1 MENKQQLSADF
12 YGSKNFENKKEIKYN
27 MEEHSLSLRKR
38 LSNRGKRGH
47 ILPFSL
53 SDDIMYEIN
62 MAELEPKLINEQL
75 YISFKNSNDEKNSL
89 GLLFQMLFVENNDNI
104 LKYSLANLK
113 KYLISIDQN
122 IFNAKNLSTEF
133 NDKSIIFFFQL
144 LQKKSND
151 FYILSNVSFILNKLG
166 VFIIYN
172 DKEYF
177 FNILFDNFNNVLN
190 LAKPMN
196 KDQPQ
201 PHIKNLLYLL
211 TAKIFL
217 GTEEM
222 ILKLEKAFP
231 SYIQQIHQEI
241 LNLDE
246 SKFVKNMNLITTLLQ
261 IINNC
266 FYYQIYSNYFFS
278 QFNND
283 LNEINVENIIKFIQK
298 ALNVSYQMEVFEQ
311 ELRCI
316 QNFLYLFMG
325 ENTYFKNKLLKKK
338 IQNIISNLELEK
350 KIIPL
355 IYDSTIEESG
365 LRVIALQILINST
378 CICSKRFCETLI
390 DNNIAEQIL
399 KLENYL
405 IARTQVTNKS
415 KNLYKLLMDLIYN
428 LIENESMYII
438 DNLSIENN
446 CISALFKLQ
455 KNPIFSKESKIC
467 MNKIFNVLIQ
477 SNHKYIQTLLISEG
491 ICEWYKTILED
502 EPNLENIKMIIGNL
516 ITMVKYSGNLT
527 KENECKNNLLLI
539 HLEKIGILEVVNNLK
554 SKEELSEEIISLINE
569 FCSLFK

>member
-12 YGSKNFENKKEIKYN
+12 YGSENIGNKKEIKYN

-53 SDDIMYEIN
+53 NNDLKYEIN
-62 MAELEPKLINEQL
+62 MAELEPKLNNEQL
-75 YISFKNSNDEKNSL
+75 YILFKNSNDEKNSL
-89 GLLFQMLFVENNDNI
+89 GLLFQMLLVENNDDI
-104 LKYSLANLK
+104 LKFSLANLK
-113 KYLISIDQN
+113 KFLISIDQN
-122 IFNAKNLSTEF
+122 IFNAQNLSTEF
-133 NDKSIIFFFQL
+133 NDKSIIFLFKL

-166 VFIIYN
+166 IFIIYN

-177 FNILFDNFNNVLN
+177 FNTLFDNFNNVLN
-190 LAKPMN
+190 LAKEIN
-196 KDQPQ
+196 QNE

-211 TAKIFL
+211 TDKIFL
-217 GTEEM
+217 GSDEM
-222 ILKLEKAFP
+222 IRKLEKAFP

-266 FYYQIYSNYFFS
+266 FYYKIYSNYFFS
-278 QFNND
+278 NFNND
-283 LNEINVENIIKFIQK
+283 SNVINAENIIKFIQR
-298 ALNVSYQMEVFEQ
+298 ALNVSYQMELFDQ

-316 QNFLYLFMG
+316 QNFLYLFM
-325 ENTYFKNKLLKKK
+325 EDNTYFKDKAMKKK
-338 IQNIISNLELEK
+338 IQNIIANLELEK

-355 IYDSTIEESG
+355 IYDNTIEEPG

-378 CICSKRFCETLI
+378 YICSKRICETLI
-390 DNNIAEQIL
+390 DNNISEQIL

-405 IARTQVTNKS
+405 ITRTQVTIRAKS
-415 KNLYKLLMDLIYN
+415 IYKLLMDLIFN
-428 LIENESMYII
+428 LIENESMDII

-455 KNPIFSKESKIC
+455 KNPIYSKESKNY

-491 ICEWYKTILED
+491 ICEWYKSILED
-502 EPNLENIKMIIGNL
+502 EPNLENIKKIIGNL

-539 HLEKIGILEVVNNLK
+539 HLEKIGLLEVVNNLK

>member
-12 YGSKNFENKKEIKYN
+12 YGSENIGNKKEIKYN
-27 MEEHSLSLRKR
+27 LEEHSLSLRKR

-47 ILPFSL
+47 ILPPFL
-53 SDDIMYEIN
+53 NNDLMYEIN
-62 MAELEPKLINEQL
+62 MAELEPKLNNEQL
-75 YISFKNSNDEKNSL
+75 YILFKNSNDEKNSL
-89 GLLFQMLFVENNDNI
+89 GLLFQMLLVENNDDI

-113 KYLISIDQN
+113 KFLISIDQN
-122 IFNAKNLSTEF
+122 IFNAQNLSTEF
-133 NDKSIIFFFQL
+133 NDKSIIFLFQL
-144 LQKKSND
+144 LQMKSND

-166 VFIIYN
+166 IFIIYN

-177 FNILFDNFNNVLN
+177 FNTLFDNFNNVLN
-190 LAKPMN
+190 LIKSIKQN
-196 KDQPQ
+196 E
-201 PHIKNLLYLL
+201 PHIKNLLYIL
-211 TAKIFL
+211 TDKIFL
-217 GTEEM
+217 GSDEM
-222 ILKLEKAFP
+222 IRKLEKAFP

-266 FYYQIYSNYFFS
+266 FFYKIYSNYFFS
-278 QFNND
+278 QSNKDF
-283 LNEINVENIIKFIQK
+283 NEINVENIIKFIQR
-298 ALNVSYQMEVFEQ
+298 ALNVSYQMELFDQ

-316 QNFLYLFMG
+316 QNFLYLFM
-325 ENTYFKNKLLKKK
+325 EDSTYFKNKSLKKK
-338 IQNIISNLELEK
+338 IQNIITNLELEK

-355 IYDSTIEESG
+355 IYDNTIEAPG

-378 CICSKRFCETLI
+378 YICSKRFCETLV
-390 DNNIAEQIL
+390 DNNISEQIL

-405 IARTQVTNKS
+405 ITRTQVTIKVKS
-415 KNLYKLLMDLIYN
+415 IYKLLMDLLYN
-428 LIENESMYII
+428 LIENESVDII

-455 KNPIFSKESKIC
+455 KNPIYSKESKNY
-467 MNKIFNVLIQ
+467 MNKIFDMLIH

-491 ICEWYKTILED
+491 ICEWYKSILED
-502 EPNLENIKMIIGNL
+502 EPNLENIKMIIGDL
-516 ITMVKYSGNLT
+516 ITMIRYSGTLI

-539 HLEKIGILEVVNNLK
+539 HLEKIGILEAVNNLK
-554 SKEELSEEIISLINE
+554 SKEELSEEIISIINE

>member
-12 YGSKNFENKKEIKYN
+12 YGSENIGNKKEIKYN

-53 SDDIMYEIN
+53 NNDLKYEIN
-62 MAELEPKLINEQL
+62 MAELEPKLNNEQL
-75 YISFKNSNDEKNSL
+75 YILFKNSNDEKNSL
-89 GLLFQMLFVENNDNI
+89 GLLFQMLLVENNDDI

-113 KYLISIDQN
+113 KFLISIDQN
-122 IFNAKNLSTEF
+122 IFNAQNLSTEF
-133 NDKSIIFFFQL
+133 NDKSIIFLFQL

-166 VFIIYN
+166 IFIIYN

-177 FNILFDNFNNVLN
+177 FNTLFDNFNNLLN
-190 LAKPMN
+190 LAKAIN
-196 KDQPQ
+196 QNE

-211 TAKIFL
+211 TDKIFL
-217 GTEEM
+217 GSDEM
-222 ILKLEKAFP
+222 IRKLEKAFP

-266 FYYQIYSNYFFS
+266 FYYKIYSNYFFS
-278 QFNND
+278 KFNND
-283 LNEINVENIIKFIQK
+283 SNVINAENIIKFIQR

-316 QNFLYLFMG
+316 QNFLYLCM
-325 ENTYFKNKLLKKK
+325 EDNTYFKDKAMKKK
-338 IQNIISNLELEK
+338 IQNIIANLELEK

-355 IYDSTIEESG
+355 IYDNTIEEPG

-378 CICSKRFCETLI
+378 YICSKRFCETLI
-390 DNNIAEQIL
+390 DNNISEQIL

-405 IARTQVTNKS
+405 ITRTQVTIRAKS
-415 KNLYKLLMDLIYN
+415 IYKLLMDLIYN
-428 LIENESMYII
+428 LIENESMDII

-455 KNPIFSKESKIC
+455 KNPIYSKESKNY

-491 ICEWYKTILED
+491 ICEWYKSILED
-502 EPNLENIKMIIGNL
+502 EPNLENIKKIIGNL

>member
-53 SDDIMYEIN
+53 SDDLMYEIN
-62 MAELEPKLINEQL
+62 MAELEPKLNNEQL

-355 IYDSTIEESG
+355 IYDSTVEESG

-405 IARTQVTNKS
+405 IARTQVTSKS
-415 KNLYKLLMDLIYN
+415 KNIYKLLMDLIYN

-455 KNPIFSKESKIC
+455 KNPIYSKESKNC

-539 HLEKIGILEVVNNLK
+539 HLEKIGILEVVNSLK

>member
-12 YGSKNFENKKEIKYN
+12 YGSENIGNKKEIKYN

-53 SDDIMYEIN
+53 NNDLKYEIN
-62 MAELEPKLINEQL
+62 MAELEPKLNNEQL
-75 YISFKNSNDEKNSL
+75 YILFKNSNDEKNSL
-89 GLLFQMLFVENNDNI
+89 GLLFQMLLVENNDDI

-113 KYLISIDQN
+113 KFLISIDQN
-122 IFNAKNLSTEF
+122 IFNAQNLATEF
-133 NDKSIIFFFQL
+133 NDKSIIFLFQL
-144 LQKKSND
+144 LQMKSND

-166 VFIIYN
+166 IFIIYN

-177 FNILFDNFNNVLN
+177 FNTLFDNFNNVLN
-190 LAKPMN
+190 LAKEIN
-196 KDQPQ
+196 QNE

-211 TAKIFL
+211 TDKIFL
-217 GTEEM
+217 GSDEM
-222 ILKLEKAFP
+222 IRKLEKAFP

-266 FYYQIYSNYFFS
+266 FYYKIYSNYFFS
-278 QFNND
+278 KFNND
-283 LNEINVENIIKFIQK
+283 SNVINAENIIKFIQR
-298 ALNVSYQMEVFEQ
+298 ALNVSYQMELFDQ

-316 QNFLYLFMG
+316 QNFLYLFM
-325 ENTYFKNKLLKKK
+325 EDNTYFKDKAMKKK
-338 IQNIISNLELEK
+338 IQNIIANLELEK

-355 IYDSTIEESG
+355 IYDNTIEEPG

-378 CICSKRFCETLI
+378 YICSKRFCETLI
-390 DNNIAEQIL
+390 DNNISEQIL

-405 IARTQVTNKS
+405 ITRTQVTIRAKS
-415 KNLYKLLMDLIYN
+415 IYKLLMDLIFN
-428 LIENESMYII
+428 LIENESMDII

-455 KNPIFSKESKIC
+455 KNPIYSKESKNY

-491 ICEWYKTILED
+491 ICEWYKSILED
-502 EPNLENIKMIIGNL
+502 EPNLENIKKIIGNL

>member
-12 YGSKNFENKKEIKYN
+12 YGSENIGNKKEIKYN

-53 SDDIMYEIN
+53 NNDLKYEIN
-62 MAELEPKLINEQL
+62 MAELEPKLNNEQL
-75 YISFKNSNDEKNSL
+75 YILFKNSNDEKNSL
-89 GLLFQMLFVENNDNI
+89 GLLFQMLLVENNDDI
-104 LKYSLANLK
+104 LKFSLANLK
-113 KYLISIDQN
+113 KFLISIDQN
-122 IFNAKNLSTEF
+122 IFNAQNLSTEF
-133 NDKSIIFFFQL
+133 NDKSIIFLFQL
-144 LQKKSND
+144 LQMKSND

-166 VFIIYN
+166 IFIIYN

-177 FNILFDNFNNVLN
+177 FNTLFDNFNNVLN
-190 LAKPMN
+190 LAKEIN
-196 KDQPQ
+196 QNE

-211 TAKIFL
+211 TDKIFL
-217 GTEEM
+217 GSDEM
-222 ILKLEKAFP
+222 IRKLEKAFP

-266 FYYQIYSNYFFS
+266 FYYKIYSNYFFS
-278 QFNND
+278 NFNND
-283 LNEINVENIIKFIQK
+283 SNVINAENIIKFIQR
-298 ALNVSYQMEVFEQ
+298 ALNVSYQMELFDQ

-316 QNFLYLFMG
+316 QNFLYLFM
-325 ENTYFKNKLLKKK
+325 EDNTYFKDKAMKKK
-338 IQNIISNLELEK
+338 IQNIIANLELEK

-355 IYDSTIEESG
+355 IYDNTIEEPG

-378 CICSKRFCETLI
+378 YICSKRFCETLI
-390 DNNIAEQIL
+390 DNNISEQIL

-405 IARTQVTNKS
+405 ITRTQVTIRAKS
-415 KNLYKLLMDLIYN
+415 IYKLLMDLIFN
-428 LIENESMYII
+428 LIENESMDII

-446 CISALFKLQ
+446 CISALFTLQ
-455 KNPIFSKESKIC
+455 KNPIYSKESKNY

-491 ICEWYKTILED
+491 ICEWYKSILED
-502 EPNLENIKMIIGNL
+502 EPNLENIKKIIGNL

>member
-12 YGSKNFENKKEIKYN
+12 YGSENIGNKKEIKYN

-53 SDDIMYEIN
+53 NNDLKYEIN
-62 MAELEPKLINEQL
+62 MAELEPKLNNEQL
-75 YISFKNSNDEKNSL
+75 YILFKNSNDEKNSL
-89 GLLFQMLFVENNDNI
+89 GLLFQMLLVENNDDI

-113 KYLISIDQN
+113 KFLISIDQN
-122 IFNAKNLSTEF
+122 IFNAQNLSTEF
-133 NDKSIIFFFQL
+133 NDKSIIFLFQL
-144 LQKKSND
+144 LQMKSND

-166 VFIIYN
+166 IFIIYN

-177 FNILFDNFNNVLN
+177 FNTLFDNFNNVLN
-190 LAKPMN
+190 LAKEIN
-196 KDQPQ
+196 QNE

-211 TAKIFL
+211 TDKIFL
-217 GTEEM
+217 GSDEM
-222 ILKLEKAFP
+222 IRKLEKAFP

-266 FYYQIYSNYFFS
+266 FYYKIYSNYFFS
-278 QFNND
+278 NFNND
-283 LNEINVENIIKFIQK
+283 SNVINAENIIKFIQR
-298 ALNVSYQMEVFEQ
+298 ALNVSYQMELFDQ

-316 QNFLYLFMG
+316 QNFLYLFM
-325 ENTYFKNKLLKKK
+325 EDNTYFKDKAMKKK
-338 IQNIISNLELEK
+338 IQNIIANLELEK

-355 IYDSTIEESG
+355 IYDNTIEEPG

-378 CICSKRFCETLI
+378 YICSKRFCETLI
-390 DNNIAEQIL
+390 DNNISEQIL

-405 IARTQVTNKS
+405 ITRTQVTIRAKS
-415 KNLYKLLMDLIYN
+415 IYKLLMDLIFN
-428 LIENESMYII
+428 LIENESMDII

-446 CISALFKLQ
+446 CISALFTLQ
-455 KNPIFSKESKIC
+455 KNPIYSKESKNY

-491 ICEWYKTILED
+491 ICEWYKSILED
-502 EPNLENIKMIIGNL
+502 EPNLENIKKIIGNL

>member
-190 LAKPMN
+190 LAKEMN
-196 KDQPQ
+196 QDQ

-231 SYIQQIHQEI
+231 SYIQQIHQE

-355 IYDSTIEESG
+355 IYDSTVEESG

-455 KNPIFSKESKIC
+455 KNPIFSKESKNC

>member
-12 YGSKNFENKKEIKYN
+12 YGSQNIENKKEIKYN

-53 SDDIMYEIN
+53 NNDLKYEIN
-62 MAELEPKLINEQL
+62 MAELEPKLNNEQL
-75 YISFKNSNDEKNSL
+75 YILFKNSKDEKNSL
-89 GLLFQMLFVENNDNI
+89 GLLFQMLLVENNDDI

-113 KYLISIDQN
+113 KFLISIDQN
-122 IFNAKNLSTEF
+122 IFNAQNLSTEF
-133 NDKSIIFFFQL
+133 NDKSIIFLFQL

-166 VFIIYN
+166 IFIIYN

-177 FNILFDNFNNVLN
+177 FNTLFDNFNNVLN
-190 LAKPMN
+190 LAKEIN
-196 KDQPQ
+196 QNE

-211 TAKIFL
+211 TDKIFL
-217 GTEEM
+217 GSDEM
-222 ILKLEKAFP
+222 IRKLEKAFP

-246 SKFVKNMNLITTLLQ
+246 SKFVKNMNLNTTLLQ

-266 FYYQIYSNYFFS
+266 FYYKIYSNYFFS
-278 QFNND
+278 KFNND
-283 LNEINVENIIKFIQK
+283 SNVINAENIIKFIQR
-298 ALNVSYQMEVFEQ
+298 ALNVSYQMELFDQ

-316 QNFLYLFMG
+316 QNFLYLFM
-325 ENTYFKNKLLKKK
+325 EDNTYFKDKAMKKK
-338 IQNIISNLELEK
+338 IQNIIANLELEK

-355 IYDSTIEESG
+355 IYDNTIEEPG

-378 CICSKRFCETLI
+378 YICSKRFCETLI
-390 DNNIAEQIL
+390 DNNISEQIL

-405 IARTQVTNKS
+405 ITRTQVTIRAKS
-415 KNLYKLLMDLIYN
+415 IYKLLMDLIYN
-428 LIENESMYII
+428 LIENESMDII

-455 KNPIFSKESKIC
+455 KNPSYSKESKNY

-491 ICEWYKTILED
+491 ICEWYKSILED
-502 EPNLENIKMIIGNL
+502 EPNLENIKKIIGNL

-539 HLEKIGILEVVNNLK
+539 HLEKIGLLEVVNNLK

-569 FCSLFK
+569 FCFLFK

>member
-190 LAKPMN
+190 LAKEMN
-196 KDQPQ
+196 QDQ

-231 SYIQQIHQEI
+231 SYIQQIHQE

-338 IQNIISNLELEK
+338 ILNIISNLELEK

-355 IYDSTIEESG
+355 IYDSTVEESG

-405 IARTQVTNKS
+405 IARTQVTSKS
-415 KNLYKLLMDLIYN
+415 KNIYKLLMDLIYN

-455 KNPIFSKESKIC
+455 KNPIYSKESKNC

-539 HLEKIGILEVVNNLK
+539 HLEKIGILEVVNSLK

>member
-12 YGSKNFENKKEIKYN
+12 YGSENIGNKKEIKYN

-53 SDDIMYEIN
+53 NNDLKYEIN
-62 MAELEPKLINEQL
+62 MAELEPKLNNEQL
-75 YISFKNSNDEKNSL
+75 YILFKNSKDEKNSL
-89 GLLFQMLFVENNDNI
+89 GLLFQMLLVENNDDI

-113 KYLISIDQN
+113 KFLISIDQN
-122 IFNAKNLSTEF
+122 IFNAQNLSTEF
-133 NDKSIIFFFQL
+133 NDKSIIFLFQL

-166 VFIIYN
+166 IFIIYN

-177 FNILFDNFNNVLN
+177 FNTLFDNFNNLLN
-190 LAKPMN
+190 LAKAIN
-196 KDQPQ
+196 QNE

-211 TAKIFL
+211 TDKIFL
-217 GTEEM
+217 ASDEM
-222 ILKLEKAFP
+222 IRKLEKAFP

-266 FYYQIYSNYFFS
+266 FYYKIYSNYFFS
-278 QFNND
+278 KFNND
-283 LNEINVENIIKFIQK
+283 SNVINAENIIKFIQR
-298 ALNVSYQMEVFEQ
+298 ALNVSYQMELFDQ

-316 QNFLYLFMG
+316 QNFLYLCM
-325 ENTYFKNKLLKKK
+325 EDNTYFKDKAMKKK
-338 IQNIISNLELEK
+338 IQNIIANLELEK

-355 IYDSTIEESG
+355 IYDNTIEEPG

-378 CICSKRFCETLI
+378 YICSKRFCETLI
-390 DNNIAEQIL
+390 DNNISEQIL

-405 IARTQVTNKS
+405 ITRTQVTIRAKS
-415 KNLYKLLMDLIYN
+415 IYKLLMDLIYN
-428 LIENESMYII
+428 LIENESMDII

-455 KNPIFSKESKIC
+455 KNPIYSKESKNY

-491 ICEWYKTILED
+491 ICEWYKSILED
-502 EPNLENIKMIIGNL
+502 EPNLENIKKIIGNL

>member
-53 SDDIMYEIN
+53 SDDLMYEIN

-196 KDQPQ
+196 KAQPQ

-231 SYIQQIHQEI
+231 SYIQQIHQE

-355 IYDSTIEESG
+355 IYDNTIEESG

-405 IARTQVTNKS
+405 IARTQVTSKS
-415 KNLYKLLMDLIYN
+415 KNIYKLLMDLIYN

-455 KNPIFSKESKIC
+455 KNPIYSKESKNC

-539 HLEKIGILEVVNNLK
+539 HLEKIGILEVVNSLK

>member
-1 MENKQQLSADF
+1 MENKQQLSAGF
-12 YGSKNFENKKEIKYN
+12 YGSENIGNKKEIKYN

-53 SDDIMYEIN
+53 NNDLKYEIN
-62 MAELEPKLINEQL
+62 MAELEPKLNNEQL
-75 YISFKNSNDEKNSL
+75 YILFKNSNDEKASL
-89 GLLFQMLFVENNDNI
+89 GLLFQMLFVENNDDI

-113 KYLISIDQN
+113 KFLISIDQN

-133 NDKSIIFFFQL
+133 NDKSIIFLFQL

-151 FYILSNVSFILNKLG
+151 LYILSNISFILNKLG
-166 VFIIYN
+166 IFIILN
-172 DKEYF
+172 GKDYF
-177 FNILFDNFNNVLN
+177 FNTLFDNFNNVLN
-190 LAKPMN
+190 LAKEIN
-196 KDQPQ
+196 QNE

-211 TAKIFL
+211 TDKIFL
-217 GTEEM
+217 GSDEM
-222 ILKLEKAFP
+222 IRKLEKAFP

-266 FYYQIYSNYFFS
+266 FYYKIYSNYFFS
-278 QFNND
+278 KFNND
-283 LNEINVENIIKFIQK
+283 SNVINAENIIKFIQR
-298 ALNVSYQMEVFEQ
+298 ALNVSYQMEIFEQ

-316 QNFLYLFMG
+316 QNFLYLFM
-325 ENTYFKNKLLKKK
+325 EDNTYFKNKSLKKK
-338 IQNIISNLELEK
+338 IQNIIADLELEK

-355 IYDSTIEESG
+355 IYDNTIEEHG
-365 LRVIALQILINST
+365 LRVIALQILVNST
-378 CICSKRFCETLI
+378 CICAKRFCETLI
-390 DNNIAEQIL
+390 DNNISEQIL

-405 IARTQVTNKS
+405 ITRTQVTIRAKS
-415 KNLYKLLMDLIYN
+415 IYKLLMDLIFN
-428 LIENESMYII
+428 LIENESMDII

-455 KNPIFSKESKIC
+455 KNPIYSKESKNY

-491 ICEWYKTILED
+491 ICEWYKSILED
-502 EPNLENIKMIIGNL
+502 EPNLENIKKIIGNL

-569 FCSLFK
+569 FCFLFK

>member
-12 YGSKNFENKKEIKYN
+12 YGSENIGNKKEIKYN

-53 SDDIMYEIN
+53 NNDLKYEIN
-62 MAELEPKLINEQL
+62 MAELEPKLNNEQL
-75 YISFKNSNDEKNSL
+75 YILFKNSNDEKNSL
-89 GLLFQMLFVENNDNI
+89 GLLFQMLLVENNDDI

-113 KYLISIDQN
+113 KFLISIDQN
-122 IFNAKNLSTEF
+122 IFNAQNLSTEF
-133 NDKSIIFFFQL
+133 NDKSIIFLFQL

-166 VFIIYN
+166 IFIIYN

-177 FNILFDNFNNVLN
+177 FNTLFDNFNNVLN
-190 LAKPMN
+190 LAKEIN
-196 KDQPQ
+196 QNE

-211 TAKIFL
+211 TDKIFL
-217 GTEEM
+217 GSDEM
-222 ILKLEKAFP
+222 IRKLEKAFP

-266 FYYQIYSNYFFS
+266 FYYKIYSNYFFS
-278 QFNND
+278 KFNND
-283 LNEINVENIIKFIQK
+283 SNVINAENIIKFIQR

-316 QNFLYLFMG
+316 QNFLYLFM
-325 ENTYFKNKLLKKK
+325 EDNTYFKDKAMKKK
-338 IQNIISNLELEK
+338 IQNIIANLELEK

-355 IYDSTIEESG
+355 IYDNTIEEPG

-378 CICSKRFCETLI
+378 YICSKRFCETLI
-390 DNNIAEQIL
+390 DNNISEQIL

-405 IARTQVTNKS
+405 ITRTQVTIRAKS
-415 KNLYKLLMDLIYN
+415 IYKLLMDLIYN
-428 LIENESMYII
+428 LIENESMDII

-446 CISALFKLQ
+446 CISALFTLQ
-455 KNPIFSKESKIC
+455 KNPIYSKESKNY

-491 ICEWYKTILED
+491 ICEWYKSILED
-502 EPNLENIKMIIGNL
+502 EPNLENIKKIIGNL

-539 HLEKIGILEVVNNLK
+539 HLEKIGLLEVVNNLK

>member
-53 SDDIMYEIN
+53 SDDLMYEIN

-75 YISFKNSNDEKNSL
+75 YISFKNSNNEKNSL

-338 IQNIISNLELEK
+338 IHNIISNLELEK

-355 IYDSTIEESG
+355 IYDSTVEESG

-405 IARTQVTNKS
+405 IARTQVTSKS
-415 KNLYKLLMDLIYN
+415 KNIYKLLMDLIYN

-455 KNPIFSKESKIC
+455 KNPIYSKESKNC

-539 HLEKIGILEVVNNLK
+539 HLEKIGILEVVNSLK
-554 SKEELSEEIISLINE
+554 SKEELSEDIISLINE

>member
-53 SDDIMYEIN
+53 SDDLMYEIN

-75 YISFKNSNDEKNSL
+75 YISFKNSNNEKNSL

-355 IYDSTIEESG
+355 IYDNTIEESG

-455 KNPIFSKESKIC
+455 KNPIYSKESKNC

>member
-12 YGSKNFENKKEIKYN
+12 YGSENIGNKKEIKYN

-53 SDDIMYEIN
+53 NNDLKYEIN
-62 MAELEPKLINEQL
+62 MAELEPKLNNEQL
-75 YISFKNSNDEKNSL
+75 YILFKNSNDEKNSL
-89 GLLFQMLFVENNDNI
+89 GLLFQMLLVENNDDI

-113 KYLISIDQN
+113 KFLISIDQN
-122 IFNAKNLSTEF
+122 IFNAQNLSTEF
-133 NDKSIIFFFQL
+133 NDKSIIFLFQL

-166 VFIIYN
+166 IFIIYN

-177 FNILFDNFNNVLN
+177 FNTLFDNFNNVLN
-190 LAKPMN
+190 LAKEIN
-196 KDQPQ
+196 QNE

-211 TAKIFL
+211 TDKIFL
-217 GTEEM
+217 GSDEM
-222 ILKLEKAFP
+222 IRKLEKAFP

-266 FYYQIYSNYFFS
+266 FYYKIYSNYFFS
-278 QFNND
+278 NFNND
-283 LNEINVENIIKFIQK
+283 SNVINAENIIKFIQR
-298 ALNVSYQMEVFEQ
+298 ALNVSYQMELFDQ

-316 QNFLYLFMG
+316 QNFLYLFM
-325 ENTYFKNKLLKKK
+325 EDNTYFKDKAMKKK
-338 IQNIISNLELEK
+338 IQNIIANLELEK

-355 IYDSTIEESG
+355 IYDNTIEEPG

-378 CICSKRFCETLI
+378 YICSKRFCETLI
-390 DNNIAEQIL
+390 DNNISEQIL

-405 IARTQVTNKS
+405 ITRTQVTIRAKS
-415 KNLYKLLMDLIYN
+415 IYKLLMDLIFN
-428 LIENESMYII
+428 LIENESMDII

-446 CISALFKLQ
+446 CISALFTLQ
-455 KNPIFSKESKIC
+455 KNPIYSKESKNY

-491 ICEWYKTILED
+491 ICEWYKSILED
-502 EPNLENIKMIIGNL
+502 EPNLENIKKIIGNL

-527 KENECKNNLLLI
+527 KENECKNNLLLKKKK
-539 HLEKIGILEVVNNLK
+539 KIGILEVVNNLK

>member
-190 LAKPMN
+190 LAKEMN
-196 KDQPQ
+196 QDQ

-231 SYIQQIHQEI
+231 SYIQQIHQE

-355 IYDSTIEESG
+355 IYDNTIEESG

-405 IARTQVTNKS
+405 IVRTQVTSKS
-415 KNLYKLLMDLIYN
+415 KNIYKLLMDLIYN

-455 KNPIFSKESKIC
+455 KNPIFSKESKNC

>member
-190 LAKPMN
+190 LAKEMN
-196 KDQPQ
+196 QDQ

-231 SYIQQIHQEI
+231 SYIQQIHQE

-325 ENTYFKNKLLKKK
+325 ENTYFKNKLLKKI

-355 IYDSTIEESG
+355 IYDNTIEESG

>member
-12 YGSKNFENKKEIKYN
+12 YGSENIGNKKEIKYN

-53 SDDIMYEIN
+53 NNDLKYEIN
-62 MAELEPKLINEQL
+62 MAELEPKLNNEQL
-75 YISFKNSNDEKNSL
+75 YILFKNSNDEKNSL
-89 GLLFQMLFVENNDNI
+89 GLLFQMLLVENNDDI

-113 KYLISIDQN
+113 KFLISIDQN
-122 IFNAKNLSTEF
+122 IFNAQNLATEF
-133 NDKSIIFFFQL
+133 NDKSIIFLFQL
-144 LQKKSND
+144 LQMKSND

-166 VFIIYN
+166 IFIIYN

-177 FNILFDNFNNVLN
+177 FNTLFDNFNNVLN
-190 LAKPMN
+190 LAKEIN
-196 KDQPQ
+196 QNE

-211 TAKIFL
+211 TDKIFL
-217 GTEEM
+217 GSDEM
-222 ILKLEKAFP
+222 IRKLEKAFP

-246 SKFVKNMNLITTLLQ
+246 SKFVKNMNLISTLLQ

-266 FYYQIYSNYFFS
+266 FYYKIYSNYFFS
-278 QFNND
+278 KFNND
-283 LNEINVENIIKFIQK
+283 SNVINAENIIKFIQR
-298 ALNVSYQMEVFEQ
+298 ALNVSYQMELFDQ

-316 QNFLYLFMG
+316 QNFLYLFM
-325 ENTYFKNKLLKKK
+325 EDNTYFKDKAMKKK
-338 IQNIISNLELEK
+338 IQNIIANLELEK

-355 IYDSTIEESG
+355 IYDNTIEEPG

-378 CICSKRFCETLI
+378 YICSKRFCETLI
-390 DNNIAEQIL
+390 DNNISEQIL

-405 IARTQVTNKS
+405 ITRTQVTIRAKS
-415 KNLYKLLMDLIYN
+415 IYKLLMDLIFN
-428 LIENESMYII
+428 LIENESMDII

-455 KNPIFSKESKIC
+455 KNPIYSKESKNY

-491 ICEWYKTILED
+491 ICEWYKSILED
-502 EPNLENIKMIIGNL
+502 EPNLENIKKIIGNL

>member
-12 YGSKNFENKKEIKYN
+12 YGSQNIENKKEIKYN

-53 SDDIMYEIN
+53 NNDLKYEIN
-62 MAELEPKLINEQL
+62 MAELEPKLNNEQL
-75 YISFKNSNDEKNSL
+75 YILFKNSNDEKNSL
-89 GLLFQMLFVENNDNI
+89 GLLFQMLFVENNDDI

-113 KYLISIDQN
+113 KFLISIDQN
-122 IFNAKNLSTEF
+122 IFNAQNLSTEF
-133 NDKSIIFFFQL
+133 NDKSIIFLFQL

-166 VFIIYN
+166 IFIIYN

-177 FNILFDNFNNVLN
+177 FNTLFDNFNNVLN
-190 LAKPMN
+190 LAKEIN
-196 KDQPQ
+196 QNE

-211 TAKIFL
+211 TDKIFL
-217 GTEEM
+217 GSDEM
-222 ILKLEKAFP
+222 IRKLEKAFP

-266 FYYQIYSNYFFS
+266 FYYKIYSNYFFS
-278 QFNND
+278 KFNND
-283 LNEINVENIIKFIQK
+283 SNVINAENIIKFIQR
-298 ALNVSYQMEVFEQ
+298 ALNVSYQMELFDQ

-316 QNFLYLFMG
+316 QNFLYLFM
-325 ENTYFKNKLLKKK
+325 EDNTYFKDKAMKKK
-338 IQNIISNLELEK
+338 IQNIIANLELEK

-355 IYDSTIEESG
+355 IYDNTIEEPG

-378 CICSKRFCETLI
+378 YICSKRFCETLI
-390 DNNIAEQIL
+390 DNNISEQIL

-405 IARTQVTNKS
+405 ITRTQVTIRAKS
-415 KNLYKLLMDLIYN
+415 IYKLLMDLIYN
-428 LIENESMYII
+428 LIENESMDII

-455 KNPIFSKESKIC
+455 KNPSYSKESKNY

-491 ICEWYKTILED
+491 ICEWYKSILED
-502 EPNLENIKMIIGNL
+502 EPNLENIKKIIGNL

-569 FCSLFK
+569 FCFLFK

>member
-12 YGSKNFENKKEIKYN
+12 YGSENIGNKKEIKYN

-53 SDDIMYEIN
+53 NNDLKYEIN
-62 MAELEPKLINEQL
+62 MAELEPKLNNEQL
-75 YISFKNSNDEKNSL
+75 YILFKNSNDEKNSL
-89 GLLFQMLFVENNDNI
+89 GLLFQMLLVENNDDI

-113 KYLISIDQN
+113 KFLISIDQN
-122 IFNAKNLSTEF
+122 IFNAQNLSTEF
-133 NDKSIIFFFQL
+133 NDKSIIFLFQL

-166 VFIIYN
+166 IFIIYN

-177 FNILFDNFNNVLN
+177 FNTLFDNFNNVLN
-190 LAKPMN
+190 LAKEIN
-196 KDQPQ
+196 QNE

-211 TAKIFL
+211 TDKIFL
-217 GTEEM
+217 GSDEM
-222 ILKLEKAFP
+222 IRKLEKAFP

-266 FYYQIYSNYFFS
+266 FYYKIYSNYFFS
-278 QFNND
+278 KFNND
-283 LNEINVENIIKFIQK
+283 SNVINAENIIKFIQR
-298 ALNVSYQMEVFEQ
+298 ALNVSYQMELFDQ

-316 QNFLYLFMG
+316 QNFLYLFM
-325 ENTYFKNKLLKKK
+325 EDNTYFKDKAMKKK
-338 IQNIISNLELEK
+338 IQNIIANLELEK

-355 IYDSTIEESG
+355 IYDNTIEEPG

-378 CICSKRFCETLI
+378 YICSKRFCETLI
-390 DNNIAEQIL
+390 DNNISEQIL

-405 IARTQVTNKS
+405 ITRTQVTIRAKS
-415 KNLYKLLMDLIYN
+415 IYKLLMDLIYN
-428 LIENESMYII
+428 LIENESMDII

-446 CISALFKLQ
+446 CISALFTLQ
-455 KNPIFSKESKIC
+455 KNPIYSKESKNY

-491 ICEWYKTILED
+491 ICEWYKSILED
-502 EPNLENIKMIIGNL
+502 EPNLENIKKIIGNL

-539 HLEKIGILEVVNNLK
+539 HLEKIGLLEVVNNLK

>member
-53 SDDIMYEIN
+53 SDDLMYEIN

-75 YISFKNSNDEKNSL
+75 YISFKNSNNEKNSL

>member
-113 KYLISIDQN
+113 KYLISINQN

-190 LAKPMN
+190 LAKEMN
-196 KDQPQ
+196 QDQ

-231 SYIQQIHQEI
+231 SYIQQIHQE

-355 IYDSTIEESG
+355 IYDNTIEESG

-405 IARTQVTNKS
+405 IARTQVTSKS
-415 KNLYKLLMDLIYN
+415 KNIYKLLMDLIYN

-455 KNPIFSKESKIC
+455 KNPIYSKESKNC

-539 HLEKIGILEVVNNLK
+539 HLEKIGILEVVNSLK

>member
-53 SDDIMYEIN
+53 SDDLKYEIN

-190 LAKPMN
+190 LAKEMN
-196 KDQPQ
+196 QDQ

-338 IQNIISNLELEK
+338 IHNIISNLELEK

-355 IYDSTIEESG
+355 IYDSTVEESG

-405 IARTQVTNKS
+405 IARTQVTSKS
-415 KNLYKLLMDLIYN
+415 KNIYKLLMDLIYN

-455 KNPIFSKESKIC
+455 KNPIYSKESKNC

-539 HLEKIGILEVVNNLK
+539 HLEKIGILEVVNSLK

>member
-12 YGSKNFENKKEIKYN
+12 YGSENIGNKKEIKYN

-53 SDDIMYEIN
+53 NNDLKYEIN
-62 MAELEPKLINEQL
+62 MAELEPKLNNEQL
-75 YISFKNSNDEKNSL
+75 YILFKNSKDEKNSL
-89 GLLFQMLFVENNDNI
+89 GLLFQMLLVENNDDI

-113 KYLISIDQN
+113 KFLISIDQN
-122 IFNAKNLSTEF
+122 IFNAQNLSTEF
-133 NDKSIIFFFQL
+133 NDKSIIFLFQL
-144 LQKKSND
+144 LQMKSND

-166 VFIIYN
+166 IFIIYN

-177 FNILFDNFNNVLN
+177 FNTLFDNFNNVLN
-190 LAKPMN
+190 LAKEIN
-196 KDQPQ
+196 QNE

-211 TAKIFL
+211 TDKIFL
-217 GTEEM
+217 GSDEM
-222 ILKLEKAFP
+222 IRKLEKAFP

-266 FYYQIYSNYFFS
+266 FYYKIYSNYFFS
-278 QFNND
+278 KFNND
-283 LNEINVENIIKFIQK
+283 SNVINAENIIKFIQR
-298 ALNVSYQMEVFEQ
+298 ALNVSYQMELFDQ

-316 QNFLYLFMG
+316 QNFLYLFM
-325 ENTYFKNKLLKKK
+325 EDNTYFKDKAMKKK
-338 IQNIISNLELEK
+338 IQNIIANLELEK

-355 IYDSTIEESG
+355 IYDNTIEEPG

-378 CICSKRFCETLI
+378 YICSKRFCETLI
-390 DNNIAEQIL
+390 DNNISEQIL

-405 IARTQVTNKS
+405 ITRTQVTIRAKS
-415 KNLYKLLMDLIYN
+415 IYKLLMDLIFN
-428 LIENESMYII
+428 LIENESMDII

-446 CISALFKLQ
+446 CISALFTLQ
-455 KNPIFSKESKIC
+455 KNPIYSKESKNY

-491 ICEWYKTILED
+491 ICEWYKSILED
-502 EPNLENIKMIIGNL
+502 EPNLENIKKIIGNL

-539 HLEKIGILEVVNNLK
+539 HLEKIGLLEVVNNLK

>member
-190 LAKPMN
+190 LAKEMN
-196 KDQPQ
+196 QDQ

-231 SYIQQIHQEI
+231 SYIQQIHQE

-355 IYDSTIEESG
+355 IYDNTIEESG

-405 IARTQVTNKS
+405 IARTQVTSKS
-415 KNLYKLLMDLIYN
+415 KNIYKLLMDLIYN

-455 KNPIFSKESKIC
+455 KNPIYSKESKNC

-539 HLEKIGILEVVNNLK
+539 HLEKIGILEVVNSLK
-554 SKEELSEEIISLINE
+554 SKEELSEDIISLINE

>member
-12 YGSKNFENKKEIKYN
+12 YGSKNFGNKKEIKYN

-190 LAKPMN
+190 LAKEMN
-196 KDQPQ
+196 QDQ

-231 SYIQQIHQEI
+231 SYIQQIHQE

-355 IYDSTIEESG
+355 IYDNTIEESG

-569 FCSLFK
+569 FCSLF

>member
-1 MENKQQLSADF
+1 MENKQQLSAGF
-12 YGSKNFENKKEIKYN
+12 YGSENIGNKKETKYN

-47 ILPFSL
+47 ILPPFL
-53 SDDIMYEIN
+53 NNDLIYEIN
-62 MAELEPKLINEQL
+62 MAELEPKLNNEQL
-75 YISFKNSNDEKNSL
+75 YILFKNSNDEKASL
-89 GLLFQMLFVENNDNI
+89 GLLFQMLFVENNDDI

-113 KYLISIDQN
+113 KFLISIDQN

-133 NDKSIIFFFQL
+133 NDKSIIFLFKL

-151 FYILSNVSFILNKLG
+151 LYILSNVSFILNKLG
-166 VFIIYN
+166 IFIILN
-172 DKEYF
+172 GKDYF
-177 FNILFDNFNNVLN
+177 FNTLFDNFNNVLN
-190 LAKPMN
+190 LAKEIKQN
-196 KDQPQ
+196 E

-211 TAKIFL
+211 TDKIFL
-217 GTEEM
+217 GSNEM
-222 ILKLEKAFP
+222 IAKLEKAFP

-266 FYYQIYSNYFFS
+266 FFYKIYLNYFFS
-278 QFNND
+278 PFNHD
-283 LNEINVENIIKFIQK
+283 INEINVENIIKFIQR

-316 QNFLYLFMG
+316 QNFLYLFM
-325 ENTYFKNKLLKKK
+325 EDNTYFKNKSLKKK
-338 IQNIISNLELEK
+338 IQNIIADLELEK

-355 IYDSTIEESG
+355 IYDNTIEEHG
-365 LRVIALQILINST
+365 LRVIALQILVNST

-390 DNNIAEQIL
+390 DNNISEQIL

-405 IARTQVTNKS
+405 ITRTQVTIRAKS
-415 KNLYKLLMDLIYN
+415 IYKLLMDLLYN
-428 LIENESMYII
+428 LIENESVYII

-455 KNPIFSKESKIC
+455 KNPIYSKESKNY
-467 MNKIFNVLIQ
+467 MNKIFDMLIH

-491 ICEWYKTILED
+491 ICEWYKSILED
-502 EPNLENIKMIIGNL
+502 EPNLENIKIIIGDL
-516 ITMVKYSGNLT
+516 ITMVRYSGTLI

-539 HLEKIGILEVVNNLK
+539 HLEKIGILEAVNNLK
-554 SKEELSEEIISLINE
+554 SKEELSEEIISIIND

>member
-12 YGSKNFENKKEIKYN
+12 YGSENIGNKKEIKYN

-53 SDDIMYEIN
+53 NNDLKYEIN
-62 MAELEPKLINEQL
+62 MAELEPKLNNEQL
-75 YISFKNSNDEKNSL
+75 YILFKNSNDEKNSL
-89 GLLFQMLFVENNDNI
+89 GLLFQMLLVENNDDI

-113 KYLISIDQN
+113 KFLISIDQN
-122 IFNAKNLSTEF
+122 IFNAQNLSTEF
-133 NDKSIIFFFQL
+133 NDKSIIFLFQL

-166 VFIIYN
+166 IFIIYN
-172 DKEYF
+172 GKEYF
-177 FNILFDNFNNVLN
+177 FNTLFDNFNNVLN
-190 LAKPMN
+190 LAKEIN
-196 KDQPQ
+196 QNE

-211 TAKIFL
+211 TDKIFL
-217 GTEEM
+217 GSDEM
-222 ILKLEKAFP
+222 IRKLEKAFP

-266 FYYQIYSNYFFS
+266 FYYKIYSNYFFS
-278 QFNND
+278 KFNND
-283 LNEINVENIIKFIQK
+283 SNVINAENIIKFIQR
-298 ALNVSYQMEVFEQ
+298 ALNVSYQMELFDQ

-316 QNFLYLFMG
+316 QNFLYLFM
-325 ENTYFKNKLLKKK
+325 EDNTYFKDKAMKKK
-338 IQNIISNLELEK
+338 IQNIIANLELEK

-355 IYDSTIEESG
+355 IYDNTIEEPG

-378 CICSKRFCETLI
+378 YICSKRFCETLI
-390 DNNIAEQIL
+390 DNNISEQIL

-405 IARTQVTNKS
+405 ITRTQVTIRAKS
-415 KNLYKLLMDLIYN
+415 IYKLLMDLIFN
-428 LIENESMYII
+428 LIENESMDII

-455 KNPIFSKESKIC
+455 KNPIYSKESKNY

-491 ICEWYKTILED
+491 ICEWYKSILED
-502 EPNLENIKMIIGNL
+502 EPNLENIKKIIGNL

-569 FCSLFK
+569 FCFLFK

>member
-12 YGSKNFENKKEIKYN
+12 YGSENIGNKKEIKYN

-53 SDDIMYEIN
+53 NNDLKYEIN
-62 MAELEPKLINEQL
+62 MAELEPKLNNEQL
-75 YISFKNSNDEKNSL
+75 YILFKNSKDEKNSL
-89 GLLFQMLFVENNDNI
+89 GLLFQMLLVENNDDI

-113 KYLISIDQN
+113 KFLISIDQN
-122 IFNAKNLSTEF
+122 IFNAQNLSTEF
-133 NDKSIIFFFQL
+133 NDKSIIFLFQL
-144 LQKKSND
+144 LQMKSND

-166 VFIIYN
+166 IFIIYN

-177 FNILFDNFNNVLN
+177 FNTLFDNFNNVLN
-190 LAKPMN
+190 LAKEIN
-196 KDQPQ
+196 QNE

-211 TAKIFL
+211 TDKIFL
-217 GTEEM
+217 GSDEM
-222 ILKLEKAFP
+222 IRKLEKAFP

-266 FYYQIYSNYFFS
+266 FYYKIYSNYFFS
-278 QFNND
+278 NFNND
-283 LNEINVENIIKFIQK
+283 SNVINAENIIKFIQR
-298 ALNVSYQMEVFEQ
+298 ALNVSYQMELFDQ

-316 QNFLYLFMG
+316 QNFLYLFM
-325 ENTYFKNKLLKKK
+325 EDNTYFKDKAMKKK
-338 IQNIISNLELEK
+338 IQNIIANLELEK

-355 IYDSTIEESG
+355 IYDNTIEEPG

-378 CICSKRFCETLI
+378 YICSKRFCETLI
-390 DNNIAEQIL
+390 DNNISEQIL

-405 IARTQVTNKS
+405 ITRTQVTIRAKS
-415 KNLYKLLMDLIYN
+415 IYKLLMDLIFN
-428 LIENESMYII
+428 LIENESMDII

-446 CISALFKLQ
+446 CISALFTLQ
-455 KNPIFSKESKIC
+455 KNPIYSKESKNY

-491 ICEWYKTILED
+491 ICEWYKSILED
-502 EPNLENIKMIIGNL
+502 EPNLENIKKIIGNL

>member
-12 YGSKNFENKKEIKYN
+12 YGSENIGNKKEIKYN

-53 SDDIMYEIN
+53 NNDLKYEIN
-62 MAELEPKLINEQL
+62 MAELEPKLNNEQL
-75 YISFKNSNDEKNSL
+75 YILFKNSKDEKNSL
-89 GLLFQMLFVENNDNI
+89 GLLFQMLLVENNDDI
-104 LKYSLANLK
+104 LKFSLANLK
-113 KYLISIDQN
+113 KFLISIDQN
-122 IFNAKNLSTEF
+122 IFNAQNLSTEF
-133 NDKSIIFFFQL
+133 NDKSIIFLFQL
-144 LQKKSND
+144 LQMKSND

-166 VFIIYN
+166 IFIIYN

-177 FNILFDNFNNVLN
+177 FNTLFDNFNNVLN
-190 LAKPMN
+190 LAKEIN
-196 KDQPQ
+196 QNE

-211 TAKIFL
+211 TDKIFL
-217 GTEEM
+217 GSDEM
-222 ILKLEKAFP
+222 IRKLEKAFP

-266 FYYQIYSNYFFS
+266 FYYKIYSNYFFS
-278 QFNND
+278 KFNND
-283 LNEINVENIIKFIQK
+283 SNVINAENIIKFIQR

-316 QNFLYLFMG
+316 QNFLYLCM
-325 ENTYFKNKLLKKK
+325 EDNTYFKDKAMKKK
-338 IQNIISNLELEK
+338 IQNIIANLELEK

-355 IYDSTIEESG
+355 IYDNTIEEPG

-378 CICSKRFCETLI
+378 YICSKRFCETLI
-390 DNNIAEQIL
+390 DNNISEQIL

-405 IARTQVTNKS
+405 ITRTQVTIRAKS
-415 KNLYKLLMDLIYN
+415 IYKLLMDLIYN
-428 LIENESMYII
+428 LIENESMDII

-455 KNPIFSKESKIC
+455 KNPIYSKESKNY

-491 ICEWYKTILED
+491 ICEWYKSILED
-502 EPNLENIKMIIGNL
+502 EPNLENIKKIIGNL

-539 HLEKIGILEVVNNLK
+539 HLEKIGLLEVVNNLK

>member
-12 YGSKNFENKKEIKYN
+12 YGSQNIENKKEIKYN

-53 SDDIMYEIN
+53 NNDLKYEIN
-62 MAELEPKLINEQL
+62 MAELEPKLNNEQL
-75 YISFKNSNDEKNSL
+75 YILFKNSNDEKNSL
-89 GLLFQMLFVENNDNI
+89 GLLFQMLFVENNDDI

-113 KYLISIDQN
+113 KFLISIDQN
-122 IFNAKNLSTEF
+122 IFNAQNLSTEF
-133 NDKSIIFFFQL
+133 NDKSIIFLFQL
-144 LQKKSND
+144 LQMKSND

-166 VFIIYN
+166 IFIIYN

-177 FNILFDNFNNVLN
+177 FNTLFDNFNNVLN
-190 LAKPMN
+190 LAKEIN
-196 KDQPQ
+196 QNE

-211 TAKIFL
+211 TDKIFL
-217 GTEEM
+217 GSDEM
-222 ILKLEKAFP
+222 IRKLEKAFP

-266 FYYQIYSNYFFS
+266 FYYKIYSNYFFS
-278 QFNND
+278 KFNND
-283 LNEINVENIIKFIQK
+283 SNVINAENIIKFIQR
-298 ALNVSYQMEVFEQ
+298 ALNVSYQMELFDQ

-316 QNFLYLFMG
+316 QNFLYLFM
-325 ENTYFKNKLLKKK
+325 EDNTYFKDKAMKKK
-338 IQNIISNLELEK
+338 IQNIIANLELEK

-355 IYDSTIEESG
+355 IYDNTIEEPG

-378 CICSKRFCETLI
+378 YICSKRFCETLI
-390 DNNIAEQIL
+390 DNNISEQIL

-405 IARTQVTNKS
+405 ITRTQVTIRAKS
-415 KNLYKLLMDLIYN
+415 IYKLLMDLIFN
-428 LIENESMYII
+428 LIENESMDII

-455 KNPIFSKESKIC
+455 KNPIYSKESKNY

-491 ICEWYKTILED
+491 ICEWYKSILED
-502 EPNLENIKMIIGNL
+502 EPNLENIKKIIGNL

-539 HLEKIGILEVVNNLK
+539 HLEKIGLLEVVNNLK